1 MIDSNMEDK
10 LAYKALFKKAKKTQ
24 IADQEK
30 ATPNDAQNENQMASE
45 VLPREASNSF

>member
-24 IADQEK
+24 VAEAK
-30 ATPNDAQNENQMASE
+30 PAPNDAKCENEQESAN
-45 VLPREASNSF
+45 LPRDNSY